1 MARIRTIKPEF
12 WTDEKIVQ
20 LPFETRLLFI
30 GCWNFADDEGYLP
43 FEPERIR
50 MQILPNDQIDADAH
64 IDLLAAAGLIERHET
79 KDGDGAL
86 FLPHFIEHQKISH
99 ATPSRI
105 APEVSGKIAIPLESR
120 RKIATKYGC
129 TPGGDKDAACY
140 VCGMVGRIWWPNNSK
155 GRPGYWVSFSGLEIS
170 HFTAEAKGGESTE
183 ENLVLCCRT
192 CNRSMGT
199 NNPVS
204 AIIRKLPEN
213 MQVIPENTGVLRP
226 ELNGIEW
233 KGIEGIHPLP
243 SPEKS
248 RANPNPKTPP
258 EFDSSLDVVWKKIA
272 DGLQIIK
279 PKAVRAELTP
289 WRRNAMSELIAD
301 GLTADKILSA
311 CRWFFTS
318 ADERAVNA
326 RKVGNI
332 DTVLQ
337 PDKCTKYFEFSTD
350 PDAWG
355 KTRDGPEV
363 AAKLKA
369 ADEQRRLVQG
379 ANRAG

>member
-12 WTDEKIVQ
+12 WSSEQVVECST
-20 LPFETRLLFI
+20 TARLLFV
-30 GCWNFADDEGYLP
+30 GLWNFCDDAGVHP
-43 FEPERIR
+43 DSPSRIK
-50 MQILPNDQIDADAH
+50 MQIFPGDPFSLDQIKSW
-64 IDLLAAAGLIERHET
+64 IDELIKSGLIQSYSSEGRLYLRVT
-79 KDGDGAL
+79 GWQ
-86 FLPHFIEHQKISH
+86 HQKIDK
-99 ATPSRI
+99 PSYRY
-105 APEVSGKIAIPLESR
+105 PLPNSSN
-120 RKIATKYGC
+120 GS
-129 TPGGDKDAACY
+129 
-140 VCGMVGRIWWPNNSK
+140 GMVVGHSSN
-155 GRPGYWVSFSGLEIS
+155 GSGMVADRSPPDRYKE
-170 HFTAEAKGGESTE
+170 E
-183 ENLVLCCRT
+183 EN
-192 CNRSMGT
+192 
-199 NNPVS
+199 
-204 AIIRKLPEN
+204 EF
-213 MQVIPENTGVLRP
+213 
-226 ELNGIEW
+226 
-233 KGIEGIHPLP
+233 PLP
-243 SPEKS
+243 PK
-248 RANPNPKTPP
+248 ANPNPKTPP